1 MQLTYFTLVSE
12 ISTGGGPPH
21 VINVLCHT
29 QPCPAS
35 EEITSAPTAFASLA
49 VALQAKVET
58 IQGCYIEVT
67 HALPVKFNMARLP
80 TSPVGTPSVTALGVG
95 QSDYFSMTVFAKAVV
110 AVDHHENSN
119 PSVPSSPHP
128 VVPPSTVGVALLERF
143 IPPRTTQEY
152 LDLFTP
158 ESPSVL
164 VDRLVELSPENG
176 TLIFIYPTLEG
187 ASSFVSRYLRPLL
200 DPLLRTMVGIHE
212 LSANVAVEMGKMVAV
227 NHMLPFGKMTRKI
240 AMLLKHINNATQ
252 RGPAP
257 NYSLLHCSKQVV
269 PLERQAWTEWWIH
282 QETPRIRDGMNRYF
296 QRAVRLPQSK
306 EVTAG
311 SLVREILNGVQN
323 RMYEKTDPS
332 RDGVEVG
339 IYVIRRTR

>member
-1 MQLTYFTLVSE
+1 MV
-12 ISTGGGPPH
+12 
-21 VINVLCHT
+21 NVLCHT

-35 EEITSAPTAFASLA
+35 EEITSAPTAFTSLTMA
-49 VALQAKVET
+49 VQAKIEAT
-58 IQGCYIEVT
+58 QGCYIEVT

-80 TSPVGTPSVTALGVG
+80 TSPVGTPSTTAPGAG
-95 QSDYFSMTVFAKAVV
+95 QADYFSMTVFAKAVV
-110 AVDHHENSN
+110 AVDHHDSSN
-119 PSVPSSPHP
+119 TSVPSSPHP
-128 VVPPSTVGVALLERF
+128 VVPPSTVGISLLERF

-158 ESPSVL
+158 ESPSVF
-164 VDRLVELSPENG
+164 VDRLVELSPDNG

-187 ASSFVSRYLRPLL
+187 ASVFMSCYLSPLL

-240 AMLLKHINNATQ
+240 ILLLKHINNSAQ
-252 RGPAP
+252 RGPPP

-269 PLERQAWTEWWIH
+269 PLERQAWAEWWIH

-311 SLVREILNGVQN
+311 SLVREILGGVQ
-323 RMYEKTDPS
+323 RRTYSESDPS
-332 RDGVEVG
+332 RDGIEVG
-339 IYVIRRTR
+339 VYVVRRTR

>member
-1 MQLTYFTLVSE
+1 MSE
-12 ISTGGGPPH
+12 ISTGGAPPH

-35 EEITSAPTAFASLA
+35 EEIASAPTAFASLA

-58 IQGCYIEVT
+58 VQGCYIEVT

-80 TSPVGTPSVTALGVG
+80 TSPVGTPSVTAPGAG
-95 QSDYFSMTVFAKAVV
+95 PADYFSMTVFAKAVV
-110 AVDHHENSN
+110 AVDHHDNSST
-119 PSVPSSPHP
+119 SVPSSPHP
-128 VVPPSTVGVALLERF
+128 VVPPSTVGVTLLERF
-143 IPPRTTQEY
+143 IPPRMTQEY

-164 VDRLVELSPENG
+164 VDRLVELSPDNG
-176 TLIFIYPTLEG
+176 TLIFVYPTLEG
-187 ASSFVSRYLRPLL
+187 AMSFMSRYLQPLL

-212 LSANVAVEMGKMVAV
+212 LSTTVAAEMGKMVAV
-227 NHMLPFGKMTRKI
+227 DHMLPFGKMTRKI
-240 AMLLKHINNATQ
+240 TMLLKHISNATQ
-252 RGPAP
+252 RGPP
-257 NYSLLHCSKQVV
+257 PTYSLLHCNKQVV

-311 SLVREILNGVQN
+311 SLVREILTGVQT
-323 RMYEKTDPS
+323 RMYGNLDLP
-332 RDGVEVG
+332 RNGIEVG
-339 IYVIRRTR
+339 VYVVRRTR

>member
-1 MQLTYFTLVSE
+1 M
-12 ISTGGGPPH
+12 
-21 VINVLCHT
+21 INVLCHT

-49 VALQAKVET
+49 VALQAKVEP

-80 TSPVGTPSVTALGVG
+80 TSPVGTPNITASPPG
-95 QSDYFSMTVFAKAVV
+95 QADYFGMTVFAKAVV
-110 AVDHHENSN
+110 AVDHHDDGNK
-119 PSVPSSPHP
+119 SVPSSPHP

-164 VDRLVELSPENG
+164 VDRLVELSPDNG
-176 TLIFIYPTLEG
+176 TLIFIYPTWDG
-187 ASSFVSRYLRPLL
+187 ARSFISGYLRPLL

-212 LSANVAVEMGKMVAV
+212 LSADIAVEMGKMVAV
-227 NHMLPFGKMTRKI
+227 NHMLPFAKMTRKI
-240 AMLLKHINNATQ
+240 AMLLKHMNNSTK
-252 RGPAP
+252 RGVSPI
-257 NYSLLHCSKQVV
+257 YSLLHCSKQVV
-269 PLERQAWTEWWIH
+269 PLERQAWTEWWMH

-306 EVTAG
+306 DVTAG
-311 SLVREILNGVQN
+311 SLVREILTGVQS
-323 RMYEKTDPS
+323 RLYGEFDPP
-332 RDGVEVG
+332 RDGIEVG
-339 IYVIRRTR
+339 VYVMRRTR